1 MKSAFRT
8 RYGNFEVLF
17 MPFDLTNTLV
27 AFMDFVNS
35 VFNECLDDFVI
46 VFVDDILISSDNEP
60 SHEEHYD

>member
-46 VFVDDILISSDNEP
+46 VFVDDILIYSDNEP